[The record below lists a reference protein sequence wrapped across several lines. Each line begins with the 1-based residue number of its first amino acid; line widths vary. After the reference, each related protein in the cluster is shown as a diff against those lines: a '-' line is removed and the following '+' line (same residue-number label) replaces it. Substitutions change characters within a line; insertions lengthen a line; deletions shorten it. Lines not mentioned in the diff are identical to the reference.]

1 MKDII
6 SILERWT
13 SQGTAVAVGSVIER
27 VGSAPRDPGATL
39 AVSANGDVAG
49 SVTGGCVEPAV
60 IREATEVLN
69 GQPGRICRYGLTD
82 DEGFDV
88 GLSCG
93 GSIAVAV
100 YALDPALVPR
110 IAKAIA
116 DDTPVAL
123 AVRLADGSFGEQRLV
138 SGDTLR
144 DIGLGTDAIDAAA
157 LSLLEIGESG
167 IVETGDGELVYVES
181 YAPRP
186 DMYIFGAS
194 DHVSALATMGKYLG
208 YRVTVCDARATFVTE
223 ERFPDADELV
233 LEWPDRFLETA
244 PVDARTAICMMTHDM
259 KFDVPALKRA
269 LASNAGF
276 IGAIGSEKTRSERDQ
291 RLREEG
297 VGEADMARLHA
308 PIGIQVG
315 ARTPEEV
322 AVTIGAQ
329 LIEANVVART
339 KRIASVARATVLS

>member
-13 SQGTAVAVGSVIER
+13 SEGTAVAVGSVIER
-27 VGSAPRDPGATL
+27 IGSAPRDPGATL
-39 AVSANGDVAG
+39 AVSAAGDIAG

-100 YALDPALVPR
+100 YALDAALVPR
-110 IAKAIA
+110 VAAAIA
-116 DDTPVAL
+116 DDAPVAL
-123 AVRLADGSFGEQRLV
+123 AVRLGDGAFGEQRLV
-138 SGDTLR
+138 EPRAAGS
-144 DIGLGTDAIDAAA
+144 DAIDAAA

-186 DMYIFGAS
+186 DMYVFGAS

-208 YRVTVCDARATFVTE
+208 YRVTVCDARATFLTE

-244 PVDARTAICMMTHDM
+244 PVDARTVVCMMTHDM
-259 KFDVPALKRA
+259 KFDVPALKLA

-276 IGAIGSEKTRSERDQ
+276 IGAIGSEKTRAERDQ
-291 RLREEG
+291 RLRDEG
-297 VGEADMARLHA
+297 VGEADLARLHA
-308 PIGIQVG
+308 PIGIQIG

-339 KRIASVARATVLS
+339 KRIASVVRATVLS

>member
-1 MKDII
+1 MRDII

-13 SQGTAVAVGSVIER
+13 SEGTPIAVGSVIER
-27 VGSAPRDPGATL
+27 IGSAPRDPGATL
-39 AVSANGDVAG
+39 AVSGTGEVAG

-69 GQPGRICRYGLTD
+69 GAAGRICRYGLSD

-88 GLSCG
+88 GLTCG

-100 YALDPALVPR
+100 YLLDPTLVAP
-110 IAKAIA
+110 IANAVASDTSIA
-116 DDTPVAL
+116 MT
-123 AVRLADGSFGEQRLV
+123 VRLGEGCFGEQRLV
-138 SGDTLR
+138 RGDVMVNGDLDT
-144 DIGLGTDAIDAAA
+144 AA

-167 IVETGDGELVYVES
+167 IVETAAGELVFVES

-186 DMYIFGAS
+186 DMYVFGAS
-194 DHVSALATMGKYLG
+194 DHVTALVTMGKFLG
-208 YRVTVCDARATFVTE
+208 YRVTVCDARTTFVTR

-233 LEWPDRFLETA
+233 IEWPDRFLETA

-259 KFDVPALKRA
+259 KFDIPALKKA
-269 LASNAGF
+269 LAMNAGF
-276 IGAIGSEKTRSERDQ
+276 IGAIGSEKTRADRDQ
-291 RLREEG
+291 RLRDEG
-297 VGEADMARLHA
+297 VGEADLARLHA
-308 PIGIQVG
+308 PIGLQLG

-329 LIEANVVART
+329 IIEANVVARA
-339 KRIASVARATVLS
+339 KRVAPIARPTVLS